1 MIRSRPRVFIV
12 GAGPGDPG
20 LISVRGLR
28 YLSAADVIV
37 HDHLVH
43 RRLLR
48 SARADA
54 EMIDVGAAAARQPLE
69 QDAISFLLA
78 EKAREGKTVVRL
90 KWGDPFVFDS
100 GAKEAIFL
108 HEQGIAFEVVP
119 GIPATIGAPCY
130 AGVPVTYP
138 GAGDTLTLV
147 RGHEDETDS
156 APDVDWRSL
165 ARLTGTIA
173 CYVGARQLPRVIDAL
188 LTYGRAASDQAA
200 VVYEGTRPGQRT
212 VEGTLEELANTI
224 KDAHGH
230 GPAVLIVSQTVG
242 LRQHLRWFDTRP
254 LFGKRVIVTRARE
267 QAGDLVERLADLGAE
282 PIEASTIRIAPPDDF
297 GPLDDACLRIED
309 FDWIVFTST
318 NGVDAFVRRL
328 LTVGRDIR
336 DLKGVGLCAIGP
348 ATAERLS
355 TRDMRVDLVPDEHRA
370 EAVAEALRARANL
383 AGTRILLPRA
393 DLARDFL
400 PRDLR
405 AAGAAV
411 EEVVAY
417 RTVFEGPDRPGEPDI
432 YKMLLERQIDAITF
446 TSASTVRSFV
456 QHVGAEPA
464 VDLLRPI
471 VVASIGP
478 VTADAAEQ
486 LDIKTTV
493 MPTSYTVP
501 ALVDALVE
509 HFAQADT

>member
-1 MIRSRPRVFIV
+1 MIRSTPRVFIV
-12 GAGPGDPG
+12 GAGPGDPT

-28 YLSAADVIV
+28 YLSAADVV
-37 HDHLVH
+37 AHDHLVH

-48 SARADA
+48 SARSDA
-54 EMIDVGAAAARQPLE
+54 EMIDVGAAAPRQQLE

-108 HEQGIAFEVVP
+108 HEQGIPFEVVP
-119 GIPATIGAPCY
+119 GIPATIGALSY

-138 GAGDTLTLV
+138 GAGDTLVLV
-147 RGHEDETDS
+147 RGHENETDA

-165 ARLTGTIA
+165 ARLTGTIV
-173 CYVGARQLPRVIDAL
+173 CYVGARQLLRVIKAL
-188 LTYGRAASDQAA
+188 LTHGRAAHDSAA

-212 VEGTLEELANTI
+212 VEGTLEELASTLG
-224 KDAHGH
+224 DAHGH

-254 LFGKRVIVTRARE
+254 LFGKRIIVTRAHE
-267 QAGDLVERLADLGAE
+267 QAGDLVERLADLGAD
-282 PIEASTIRIAPPDDF
+282 PIEAATIRIAPPDDF
-297 GPLDDACLRIED
+297 GPLDDVCARVED

-328 LTVGRDIR
+328 LTMGRDIR

-348 ATAERLS
+348 ATAERLAK
-355 TRDMRVDLVPDEHRA
+355 RGIRIDLIPDEHRT
-370 EAVAEALRARANL
+370 EAVAETLRAHANF

-411 EEVVAY
+411 EEVTAY
-417 RTVFEGPDRPGEPDI
+417 RTVFERPDRPGDPDI
-432 YKMLLERQIDAITF
+432 YKMLLERKIDAITF

-456 QHVGAEPA
+456 QQLGAEPA
-464 VDLLRPI
+464 ADLLRPI

-478 VTADAAEQ
+478 VTADAAQQ

-493 MPTSYTVP
+493 MPTSYTIP
-501 ALVDALVE
+501 ALVDALAE
-509 HFAQADT
+509 HFAQTDT